1 MRSLYR
7 PGAIVETWFEFLPE
21 GQRRVCRALMGA
33 VQAAGPELMPVVKAG
48 HLVFLQAG
56 QHAVAIAPYS
66 RLVHLQI
73 FNGSAIAGR
82 FPMLRGCG
90 PGLRQMHWRGGEEV
104 EAELVQ
110 AMVRAALAASAR
122 RAAERER

>member
-21 GQRRVCRALMGA
+21 GQRRVCQALMAA

-48 HLVFLQAG
+48 HLVFLQTG
-56 QHAVAIAPYS
+56 QHAVSIAPYS

-90 PGLRQMHWRGGEEV
+90 PGLRQMHWRGGDEV
-104 EAELVQ
+104 DEALVQ
-110 AMVRAALAASAR
+110 SMVRAALAASAR